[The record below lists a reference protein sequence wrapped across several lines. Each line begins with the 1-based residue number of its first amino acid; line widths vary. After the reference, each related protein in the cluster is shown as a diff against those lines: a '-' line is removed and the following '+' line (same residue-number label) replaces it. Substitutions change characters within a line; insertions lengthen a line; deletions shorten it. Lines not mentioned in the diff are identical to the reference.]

1 MNIRWVVLIRAMF
14 LSRARSMMDWSGIMA
29 GAAIALVPI
38 MIVFICLQKYFVNG
52 VAGAVKG

>member
-1 MNIRWVVLIRAMF
+1 
-14 LSRARSMMDWSGIMA
+14 MMDWSGIMA